1 MISTPLTIFL
11 CGACFFIGIGLTLT
25 VKNYVISDQPIKLS
39 YTLECENGKCD
50 TTYKA
55 STR

>member
-1 MISTPLTIFL
+1 MSDIIGTTIFVIF
-11 CGACFFIGIGLTLT
+11 AIGLGFIIGVNMT
-25 VKNYVISDQPIKLS
+25 VLVSDQPIKLS
-39 YTLECENGKCD
+39 YILTCVDGKCD